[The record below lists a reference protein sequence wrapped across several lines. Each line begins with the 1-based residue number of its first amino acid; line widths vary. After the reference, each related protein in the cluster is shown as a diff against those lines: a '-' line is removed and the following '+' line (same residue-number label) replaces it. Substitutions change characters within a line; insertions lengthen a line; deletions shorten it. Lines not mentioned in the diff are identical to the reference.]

1 MHFLSKASSVVAV
14 NLSVMPPYCDS
25 DGDEAE
31 KTHSGKAKKCDSKRK
46 CNIEQPETGK
56 KRQEQHCCDNEFPT
70 LQSFGCLLNQ
80 NSFIHGGT
88 PSNCRFR

>member
-1 MHFLSKASSVVAV
+1 MI
-14 NLSVMPPYCDS
+14 PPDCDP

-31 KTHSGKAKKCDSKRK
+31 ETHSGKAKQCDSKRD
-46 CNIEQPETGK
+46 CHIEQPETCK
-56 KRQEQHCCDNEFPT
+56 KRQEQHCRCNEFPT
-70 LQSFGCLLNQ
+70 LQSFGCLLDQ